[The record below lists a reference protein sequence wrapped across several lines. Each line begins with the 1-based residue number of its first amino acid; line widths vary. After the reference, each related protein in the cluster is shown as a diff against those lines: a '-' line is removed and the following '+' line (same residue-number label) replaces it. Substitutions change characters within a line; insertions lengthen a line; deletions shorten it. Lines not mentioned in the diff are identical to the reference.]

1 MALISPVMYNAQI
14 YSVPL
19 SDRPIRPSSS
29 LPFSLP
35 GPAAT
40 TEKKKGG
47 EREKNVQGRTLTSAA
62 CNIPYGRSSVI
73 FSGKSVAGLSLSLS
87 LPLFFY
93 RVEAGPDSGF
103 STGGRKG
110 GEDGEDDESREDC

>member
-29 LPFSLP
+29 LSLFRDP
-35 GPAAT
+35 RQQR
-40 TEKKKGG
+40 KKKR
-47 EREKNVQGRTLTSAA
+47 REKNVQGRTLTSAA

-73 FSGKSVAGLSLSLS
+73 FSGKSVAALSLSLS
-87 LPLFFY
+87 IPLFFY

>member
-29 LPFSLP
+29 LPPFLSS
-35 GPAAT
+35 GIRGNNG
-40 TEKKKGG
+40 KKKR
-47 EREKNVQGRTLTSAA
+47 REKNVQGRTLTSAA